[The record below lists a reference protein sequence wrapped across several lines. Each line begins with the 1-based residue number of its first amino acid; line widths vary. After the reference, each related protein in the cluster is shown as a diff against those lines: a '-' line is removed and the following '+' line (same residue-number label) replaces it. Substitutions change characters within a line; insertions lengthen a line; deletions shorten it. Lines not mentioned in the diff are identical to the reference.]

1 MKDLLEE
8 ILFIAKHRCYDKG
21 PRFIQSHS
29 QNASLLFVSLTSM
42 GTFTVDIIRQGYIIF
57 WFEKLIYLNLRM
69 IAWKNSSS
77 QITPHPTP
85 TSASSHCETQH
96 IYSTPPPL
104 QFLKCS
110 YIYLRYIST
119 HRSLSSGIALRDNLV
134 LTEKPRVLNMAIN
147 FLIINLINFHLHPH
161 VFLSW
166 MRDIFIG
173 LKYLSFIYPFT
184 VRSNHYS
191 EIHVPIQATTKNGEE
206 FVMSIERKE
215 EKGM

>member
-1 MKDLLEE
+1 
-8 ILFIAKHRCYDKG
+8 
-21 PRFIQSHS
+21 
-29 QNASLLFVSLTSM
+29 
-42 GTFTVDIIRQGYIIF
+42 
-57 WFEKLIYLNLRM
+57 M
-69 IAWKNSSS
+69 IAWENSSS
-77 QITPHPTP
+77 QIPPPSP
-85 TSASSHCETQH
+85 TSASSHCETHH
-96 IYSTPPPL
+96 IYLTPPPL

-110 YIYLRYIST
+110 YIYRRYIST
-119 HRSLSSGIALRDNLV
+119 HRSLSSGIAPRDNLV
-134 LTEKPRVLNMAIN
+134 LMEKPRVLNMAIN